1 MSNYH
6 VAVIAFPFAT
16 HAGLLYGLVQRL
28 ANSLPNVTF
37 TFFST
42 NKSNSSIFTTTQH
55 CNSTNIKPYDIPDG
69 VPEGHVLGRGGG
81 GVEEIIG
88 LFFKSAKKNLQN
100 AIASA
105 EDDSGRKITCI
116 MADAFMWFSGEI
128 SEELNVSWIP
138 VWTSAAG
145 SLSVHVET
153 DLIRENVESQGIDG
167 REDEIVKFIPGF
179 SELRLGD
186 LPGGVVAGD
195 LKSPFFMMLHKMGK
209 TIGKGTAIPINS
221 FEELDPPI
229 VQYLKSKFNNF
240 LNVGPF
246 NLTSPPP
253 SSNIVDKNGCIEW
266 LDNHEPNSV
275 AYIGFGTV
283 ATPPPNELI
292 AMAQALE
299 EIKIPFLWSIKENFM
314 SYFPEGFI
322 ENTRD
327 YGKIVS
333 WAPQVQVLE
342 HSSIGVFINHSGW
355 NSVLESITSG
365 VPIICRPFFGDHHLN
380 SWMVEKVWKI
390 GVKIEGGI
398 FTKSGTIEALD
409 LVLSKKKEELKE
421 QIGMYK
427 ELALK
432 AVGPSGSSTQNYNK
446 LVEIITPS

>member
-6 VAVIAFPFAT
+6 VAVVAFPFAT
-16 HAGLLYGLVQRL
+16 HAGLLFGLVQRL

-42 NKSNSSIFTTTQH
+42 NKSNSSIFTTPTAQKNH
-55 CNSTNIKPYDIPDG
+55 HNNNIKPYDISDG
-69 VPEGHVLGRGGG
+69 IPEGYVLGGI
-81 GVEEIIG
+81 EEIIG

-100 AIASA
+100 AIVAA
-105 EDDSGRKITCI
+105 ENESGKKITCV
-116 MADAFMWFSGEI
+116 MADAFMWFSGEMA
-128 SEELNVSWIP
+128 EELNVSWIP

-145 SLSVHVET
+145 SLSVHVDT
-153 DLIRENVESQGIDG
+153 DLIRENVGIQGIDG
-167 REDEIVKFIPGF
+167 REDEILKFIPGF

-186 LPGGVVAGD
+186 LPGGVVSGD
-195 LKSPFFMMLHKMGK
+195 LKSPFLMMLHKMGK

-221 FEELDPPI
+221 FEELDPSI

-253 SSNIVDKNGCIEW
+253 LANSIDKNDCIEW
-266 LDNHEPNSV
+266 LDNQEPNSV

-283 ATPPPNELI
+283 ATPPPNELK

-299 EIKIPFLWSIKENFM
+299 ERKIPFLWSIKENFM
-314 SYFPEGFI
+314 SHFPEGFM

-327 YGKIVS
+327 YGKIVP
-333 WAPQVQVLE
+333 WAPQVQVLG

-355 NSVLESITSG
+355 NSVLESIASG

-390 GVKIEGGI
+390 GVKIEGGV

-409 LVLSKKKEELKE
+409 LVLSKKREELKE

-432 AVGPSGSSTQNYNK
+432 AVGPSGSSTRNFNK
-446 LVEIITPS
+446 LVEIITSC